1 LNKVCK
7 NLNSTL
13 LLQYFETKE
22 SSFLILLSE
31 LVSLKKI
38 PLLLDDLEEKLNF
51 EKLDGKTSLSFS
63 SLLCLSRA
71 VEKENSAKTVG
82 QNLSTLLFCVSCES
96 DEIRLSSLHLLKQLG
111 FSERL
116 KLANYSEKDLKKLV
130 DEILLGIS
138 CRENFESLK
147 ILEVLVTF
155 TGQIFS
161 IQYFEH
167 KSIVEFREAC

>member
-1 LNKVCK
+1 MDRIC
-7 NLNSTL
+7 
-13 LLQYFETKE
+13 QHYF
-22 SSFLILLSE
+22 
-31 LVSLKKI
+31 
-38 PLLLDDLEEKLNF
+38 
-51 EKLDGKTSLSFS
+51 
-63 SLLCLSRA
+63 
-71 VEKENSAKTVG
+71 
-82 QNLSTLLFCVSCES
+82 FCVSCES

-111 FSERL
+111 FSE
-116 KLANYSEKDLKKLV
+116 KLELADYLEKDLEKLV
-130 DEILLGIS
+130 DEISLGIL